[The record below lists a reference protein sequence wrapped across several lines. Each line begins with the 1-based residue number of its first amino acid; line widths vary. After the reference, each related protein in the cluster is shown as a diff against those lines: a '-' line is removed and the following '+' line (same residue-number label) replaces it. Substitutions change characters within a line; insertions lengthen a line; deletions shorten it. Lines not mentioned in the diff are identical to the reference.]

1 LPSTLTIAA
10 LRGKVLKEKVLIL
23 SERFLIFSPISD
35 SVELAGIPLETG
47 KSHAI
52 YGSCPNPKVKEM
64 LLLTSPRSRAILG
77 PLDILV
83 DIGVPAEKEVIQ

>member
-52 YGSCPNPKVKEM
+52 YGSQMMRGKALWQP
-64 LLLTSPRSRAILG
+64 
-77 PLDILV
+77 D
-83 DIGVPAEKEVIQ
+83 GV